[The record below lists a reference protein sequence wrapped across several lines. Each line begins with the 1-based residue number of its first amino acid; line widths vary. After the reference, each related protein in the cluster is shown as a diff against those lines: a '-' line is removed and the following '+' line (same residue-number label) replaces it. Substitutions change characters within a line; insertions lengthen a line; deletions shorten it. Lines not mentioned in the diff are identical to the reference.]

1 VCVCV
6 CMFPALLLP
15 DLLVLFLLQAS
26 PIMSKITLIYYVLA
40 MHLLFPFFSFRL
52 SFAGLSD
59 HVCNHAHLLCAFG
72 APLRPTEP

>member
-1 VCVCV
+1 
-6 CMFPALLLP
+6 
-15 DLLVLFLLQAS
+15 
-26 PIMSKITLIYYVLA
+26 VLA

-59 HVCNHAHLLCAFG
+59 HVCNHAHLLCACG